1 MNLSEIDAS
10 IAYAKAW
17 NQLDAESL
25 TGLLSDNVCYA
36 SQWVYEELE
45 GKQSVAGHLTRK
57 INAIKAS
64 SLNASRHRPF
74 AELVK
79 TTIGGPER
87 DAIGMTQLENDALD
101 CLVLLETAE
110 GKISRIDICMIE
122 LFLPI
127 RSGLYPEISLPGS
140 APNDIR

>member
-79 TTIGGPER
+79 TTIGGPVR
-87 DAIGMTQLENDALD
+87 DAIGMTVPDSDALD

-110 GKISRIDICMIE
+110 GKISRIDICMVE
-122 LFLPI
+122 LYVPI
-127 RSGLYPEISLPGS
+127 RSGAYPGKTLPRS
-140 APNDIR
+140 ATNDIR